1 MTTTGPFCVVHGT
14 ILERFCGNLELKNRL
29 GSFMDA
35 PFVSN
40 LDLDSST
47 SPILEDFGGLLG
59 RFLEIFF
66 YLFWI

>member
-1 MTTTGPFCVVHGT
+1 M
-14 ILERFCGNLELKNRL
+14 ILDAFWKPCGRIFGSFWGHVELKNRL
-29 GSFMDA
+29 GSSLDA
-35 PFVSN
+35 PIVSD

-47 SPILEDFGGLLG
+47 PPILEDFGGRLG

>member
-1 MTTTGPFCVVHGT
+1 MSFWGPHGR
-14 ILERFCGNLELKNRL
+14 ILEAFWGHLEFKNRL
-29 GSFMDA
+29 GGSMDT
-35 PFVSN
+35 PFVSD

-47 SPILEDFGGLLG
+47 PPILEDFGGRLG